1 MQQSLQLLHQRR
13 SIRRYTNQTIS
24 DEQLEQL
31 LRAAMAAPSAS
42 NKQPWQF
49 VVIQERAMLSQLS
62 EVHPYTKMLR
72 EAPLCVAVCGDRNNK
87 FWEQDCAAATQ
98 NILLAATALGLGAVW
113 LGIHPNPEP
122 VAKVAQLLQIP
133 DTHLPLCLISI
144 GHPAEEKGASE
155 RYDPS
160 KVHSEQW

>member
-1 MQQSLQLLHQRR
+1 VQQSLSLLHQRR
-13 SIRRYTNQTIS
+13 SIRKYTNQPVS
-24 DEQLEQL
+24 GQQVEQLM
-31 LRAAMAAPSAS
+31 RAAMAAPSAS

-49 VVIQERAMLSQLS
+49 VVVQERAMLNQLS
-62 EVHPYTKMLR
+62 EVHPYAKMLK
-72 EAPLCVAVCGDRNNK
+72 EAPLCIAVCGDRANK

-122 VAKVAQLLQIP
+122 VATVSRLLRIP

-144 GHPAEEKGASE
+144 GHPAEEKGPSE
-155 RYDPS
+155 RYDPG